1 MVDDNFYYPDYCL
14 VSRGDGTTDDKGNE
28 TFTPL
33 YEGVCNIQYSQG
45 GNTSLQGNTYQSTP
59 TLVLPDNDSIFLI
72 NDMVLVRT
80 RKGREIN
87 YSIEQFEDIEDED
100 VGGTTIWLKQGN
112 DI

>member
-1 MVDDNFYYPDYCL
+1 
-14 VSRGDGTTDDKGNE
+14 
-28 TFTPL
+28 
-33 YEGVCNIQYSQG
+33 
-45 GNTSLQGNTYQSTP
+45 
-59 TLVLPDNDSIFLI
+59 
-72 NDMVLVRT
+72 MVLVRT